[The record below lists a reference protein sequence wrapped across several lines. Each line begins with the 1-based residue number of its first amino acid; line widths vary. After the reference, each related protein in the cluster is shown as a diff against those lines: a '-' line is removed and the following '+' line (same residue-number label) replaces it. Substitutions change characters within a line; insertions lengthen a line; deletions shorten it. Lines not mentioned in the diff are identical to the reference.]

1 MDAIVMLKDEHK
13 QVEKLFKA
21 LEKDDLSV
29 VPKICEALTLHAAVE
44 ESVFYPAVNK
54 EAEDE
59 QDEIAEAYEEH
70 HLVKILIAEL
80 QDLDPADI
88 AYKAKATVLMEL
100 VRHHVE
106 EEEDE
111 MFPEV
116 RSQLG
121 RKRLQEIGSD
131 MEAFEKK
138 SGPKLKASA

>member
-1 MDAIVMLKDEHK
+1 MDAIVMLKDDHK
-13 QVEKLFKA
+13 KVEKLFKA

-54 EAEDE
+54 ETEDE
-59 QDEIAEAYEEH
+59 EDDIAEAYEEH

-80 QDLDPADI
+80 QETDPEDI

-106 EEEDE
+106 EEEGA

-121 RKRLQEIGSD
+121 RKRLQEIGVD

-138 SGPKLKASA
+138 TAPVLTPA